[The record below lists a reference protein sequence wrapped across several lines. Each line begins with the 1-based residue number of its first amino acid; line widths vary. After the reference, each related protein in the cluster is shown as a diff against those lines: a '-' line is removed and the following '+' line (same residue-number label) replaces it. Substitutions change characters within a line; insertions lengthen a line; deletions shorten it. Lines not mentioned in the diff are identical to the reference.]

1 MKIARVETHA
11 WSAPRTLRGGFL
23 RFKYLLEGEEGS
35 PDNFALTVV
44 DTDQSFKSPRHRH
57 NFDQIRV
64 TLSGSTN
71 YGPKQNIAVGDV
83 AYFPEATYYGPQD
96 QELVGSAS
104 VAMVIQF
111 GGASG
116 NGYMS
121 ARQMLE
127 AQQRLQS
134 AGRFEGGV
142 FHREAPAQ
150 GERKNQD
157 SYEATWEEHNGRQL
171 EYPAPRLTDPVHFRA
186 DNIPWVPVRGA
197 EGTYSKEL
205 GVFTER
211 NVRLGAIRLE
221 AGARYT
227 LPLVQQGRLLFFT
240 TGTGKICTTDSWSA
254 HSAVHLCAGETMDL
268 SAENTSEALILAMPY
283 FGKEEVCA

>member
-1 MKIARVETHA
+1 MKVAHVETHE

-35 PDNFALTVV
+35 PNNFALTVV

-57 NFDQIRV
+57 NFDQVRV

-71 YGPKQNIAVGDV
+71 IGPKQNIEVGDV

-96 QELVGSAS
+96 QVLVGSAS

-127 AQQRLQS
+127 AQQRLES
-134 AGRFEGGV
+134 IGRFEGGV
-142 FHREAPAQ
+142 FHREAPAP
-150 GERKNQD
+150 GERKNKD
-157 SYEATWEEHNGRQL
+157 AYEATWEEHNGRQL
-171 EYPAPRLTDPVHFRA
+171 EYPFPRLTDPVHFRA
-186 DNIPWVPVRGA
+186 HNFPWVPVRGS
-197 EGTYSKEL
+197 EGVCSKKL

-211 NVRLGAIRLE
+211 NVGLGAIRIE

-227 LPLVQQGRLLFFT
+227 LPFVQQERLLFFT
-240 TGTGKICTTDSWSA
+240 TGAGKIGKADSWSA
-254 HSAVHLCAGETMDL
+254 HSAVHLSAGETIDL
-268 SAENTSEALILAMPY
+268 LADNASEALILTMPD
-283 FGKEEVCA
+283 FAESE

>member
-1 MKIARVETHA
+1 MKVAHVETHE

-23 RFKYLLEGEEGS
+23 RFKYLLEGEEGA
-35 PDNFALTVV
+35 PNNFALTVV

-71 YGPKQNIAVGDV
+71 IGPKQNIEMGDV

-96 QELVGSAS
+96 QALVGSAS

-127 AQQRLQS
+127 AQQRLES
-134 AGRFEGGV
+134 AGRFDGGV
-142 FHREAPAQ
+142 FHREAPAP

-157 SYEATWEEHNGRQL
+157 AYEATWEAHNGRQL
-171 EYPAPRLTDPVHFRA
+171 EYPAPRLTDPVHFRTHSF
-186 DNIPWVPVRGA
+186 PWVPVPGA
-197 EGTYSKEL
+197 EGAHSKKF
-205 GVFTER
+205 GIFTER
-211 NVRLGAIRLE
+211 NIGLGAIRIE
-221 AGARYT
+221 AGARYA
-227 LPLVQQGRLLFFT
+227 LPLIQQERLLFFIA
-240 TGTGKICTTDSWSA
+240 GTGKIGKTDSWSA
-254 HSAVHLCAGETMDL
+254 HTAVHLSAGETTDL
-268 SAENTSEALILAMPY
+268 SAASVSEALILAMPE
-283 FGKEEVCA
+283 FGETK